1 MLCCGTQ
8 VTSAFWIVCAWDASF
23 SFWIRVQA
31 TSKFWTAFF
40 LSNQVLEC
48 VFAVQAL
55 KADSL
60 VLICRYWSVLLLQQ
74 SCMLNTSLPWSH
86 FWVSMTLQEK
96 HWPISADQYKGVCFQ
111 SLDWSTKTH
120 SSTCVG
126 QVFLLAMSLT
136 KNVIKVRKTHSSTWL
151 LCCQN
156 LEVACTLIQKLN
168 DASHAQTI
176 QNAEV
181 TWVPQHSIIRNLSH
195 LCYSSTKLL
204 QFATRRQT
212 APTPS
217 VTQRKAKVQIAVT
230 STVDAP
236 TMTRKPS
243 NVLHVAVKLA
253 VEKVTTV
260 YYIRP
265 LISNTVFAGCSTQTV
280 KLWAV
285 IHTTH
290 MYTLWNRLF
299 HANSYEKMINVSDD
313 KAVSFWSK

>member
-1 MLCCGTQ
+1 MQPQCPAGDCAFLNQCKPLVASVDECCRVYKGCSFRDPYLDKCFSCN
-8 VTSAFWIVCAWDASF
+8 VTDQKCDQGNEVLSMHDCWRSNTDQYLQISTRESAFKA
-23 SFWIRVQA
+23 
-31 TSKFWTAFF
+31 WTA
-40 LSNQVLEC
+40 
-48 VFAVQAL
+48 
-55 KADSL
+55 
-60 VLICRYWSVLLLQQ
+60 
-74 SCMLNTSLPWSH
+74 
-86 FWVSMTLQEK
+86 
-96 HWPISADQYKGVCFQ
+96 
-111 SLDWSTKTH
+111 
-120 SSTCVG
+120 
-126 QVFLLAMSLT
+126 
-136 KNVIKVRKTHSSTWL
+136 KTHSSTWL
-151 LCCQN
+151 DKKNAVQN

-299 HANSYEKMINVSDD
+299 HANSYEKIINVSDD